1 MSTPH
6 PTRTE
11 DVFSTLRHEVLTG
24 QYRPGERLPSER
36 ELALRFETG
45 RKAPGADPGSQ
56 PSMRRT
62 LMCSAPF

>member
-24 QYRPGERLPSER
+24 QYRPGERLPRSGSSPC
-36 ELALRFETG
+36 ALKR
-45 RKAPGADPGSQ
+45 AA
-56 PSMRRT
+56 
-62 LMCSAPF
+62 APFGRPFGSLKPLG

>member
-36 ELALRFETG
+36 ELALRFET
-45 RKAPGADPGSQ
+45 AA
-56 PSMRRT
+56 
-62 LMCSAPF
+62 APFGRPFGSLKPLG